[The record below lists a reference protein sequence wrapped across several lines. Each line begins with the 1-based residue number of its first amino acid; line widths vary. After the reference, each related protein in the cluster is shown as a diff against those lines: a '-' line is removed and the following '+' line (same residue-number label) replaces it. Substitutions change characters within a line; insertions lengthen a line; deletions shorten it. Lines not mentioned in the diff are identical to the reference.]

1 MSLYVNVCI
10 SEGERQWRVKG
21 GRGGESGEK
30 TVESGRLE
38 NESREERR
46 AGERDKE
53 AVARDV
59 IGFEKPFNIST
70 YGLLRLCASI

>member
-1 MSLYVNVCI
+1 MSLYVVVCI
-10 SEGERQWRVKG
+10 SEGERQWRGKG

-30 TVESGRLE
+30 AVESE
-38 NESREERR
+38 NESRGERR
-46 AGERDKE
+46 TGERDKE
-53 AVARDV
+53 TVARDV